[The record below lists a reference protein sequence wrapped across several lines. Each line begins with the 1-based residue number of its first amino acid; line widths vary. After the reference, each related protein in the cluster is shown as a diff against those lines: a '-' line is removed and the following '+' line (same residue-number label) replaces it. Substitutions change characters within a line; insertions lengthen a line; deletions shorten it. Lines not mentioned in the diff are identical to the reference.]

1 MRLINI
7 KLTNFRKY
15 ASAEVDLPDG
25 LTGVLGQNG
34 TGKSTLLE
42 AVGWVLYGH
51 PAARTSKEDIRR
63 QGSSADEVAR
73 VELTFELGGAEYTV
87 VREMRGKNLTSD
99 ASVITGGQII
109 ARGAHPAQ
117 DFIVKLLGMDRE
129 AFFVSFF
136 ARQKELNALS
146 DYKPAERKTMII
158 RMLGIDDVDR
168 AIELAKQDG
177 RDGQAT
183 LAALQ
188 QNLAD
193 PITLQASLTAA
204 INDETAVTAR
214 LATAQTDVAEV
225 TDRLAAAKVTFEAQE
240 ASKASSEVRTRQ
252 RELAAQN
259 IDHYRTLAT
268 EKQAEWDNLSGKQ
281 AGRDAIAP
289 ALRYAAEDELKQA
302 TSDSATTQTDL
313 AAAEKKADDASGELT
328 AMKNK
333 LARLADR
340 REQDGLA
347 IDRLRRDGTFVDGLG
362 TGGICPTCHQELN
375 DLGRIH
381 EHITAETD
389 AVERR
394 MLDVD
399 SEIAALKTAE
409 AEQAQNLTLAREALA
424 ATRVQAATAHE
435 ILQRA
440 ARLLES
446 LPSSD
451 TRLDTT
457 FLAPGLVVEDR
468 LRYLADR
475 RDEVKRL
482 DVALT
487 RLPEIKTA
495 LEELNSKITAALA
508 SIKEAEAGSEAA
520 FDSDAYA
527 AARDAYDTAR
537 EEKHTRELTVKDLEG
552 AVALAA
558 ERVAGLRR
566 ELESYEKVAGDI
578 KTLQDS
584 QTGLAA
590 LVELFKEFRTYLIG
604 RIRPMLAERAGQLL
618 ADLTDGKYTDVE
630 LDDDYEIF
638 ITDNGRKFPV
648 DRFSGGEKDLA
659 NLCLRLAI
667 SLTLADRA
675 GSDYGF
681 IVLDE
686 IFGSQDNVRKMNI
699 MRSLA
704 ALDKRFRQIFLI
716 THVEDIKE
724 EVENV
729 IEVTET
735 ESGLSRLTLV

>member
-25 LTGVLGQNG
+25 LTGILGQNG

-51 PAARTSKEDIRR
+51 PAARTGKEDIRR
-63 QGSSADEVAR
+63 QGSHADEVAR

-99 ASVITGGQII
+99 ASVITGGEII

-117 DFIVKLLGMDRE
+117 DYIVKLLGMDRE

-177 RDGQAT
+177 RDGQAK
-183 LAALQ
+183 LAALR

-193 PITLQASLTAA
+193 PITLQAGLTAA
-204 INDETAVTAR
+204 INEETAAAVR
-214 LATAQTDVAEV
+214 LATARTDVDEV
-225 TDRLAAAKVTFEAQE
+225 TKRLAAAKGTFEAQE
-240 ASKASSEVRTRQ
+240 ASKTTSEERTRR

-259 IDHYRTLAT
+259 IDHYRALAT
-268 EKQAEWDNLSGKQ
+268 EKQAELDDLSGKQ

-289 ALRYAAEDELKQA
+289 ALRYAAEDELKEA
-302 TSDSATTQTDL
+302 TAAAAAAQTDL
-313 AAAEKKADDASGELT
+313 AAAEKQADDLGVELT
-328 AMKNK
+328 AIKNK

-340 REQDGLA
+340 REQEGLA
-347 IDRLRRDGTFVDGLG
+347 IDKLRRDETFVDGIG
-362 TGGICPTCHQELN
+362 TGGVCPTCHQELK
-375 DLGRIH
+375 DLGQIH
-381 EHITAETD
+381 EHIAAETD
-389 AVERR
+389 AIERR
-394 MLDVD
+394 MLDID
-399 SEIAALKTAE
+399 SEITALKTAE
-409 AEQAQNLTLAREALA
+409 AEQAQNAELAKAALA
-424 ATRVQAATAHE
+424 TRRNQAAASHE

-440 ARLLES
+440 TRLLDS
-446 LPSSD
+446 LPMSEAKAD
-451 TRLDTT
+451 AT
-457 FLAPGLVVEDR
+457 FLAPGLAVEDR

-487 RLPEIKTA
+487 RLPDIKA
-495 LEELNSKITAALA
+495 SLEEMHGKIAAAEA
-508 SIKEAEAGSEAA
+508 SIKEAEAGGAAA
-520 FDSDAYA
+520 FDPAAYA
-527 AARDAYDTAR
+527 ASRDAYDTAR
-537 EEKHTRELTVKDLEG
+537 EEKHGLELAVKDLEG

-578 KTLQDS
+578 KALLDTQAS
-584 QTGLAA
+584 LAA
-590 LVELFKEFRTYLIG
+590 LVEMFKEFRTYLIG
-604 RIRPMLAERAGQLL
+604 RIRPMLAERAGELL
-618 ADLTDGKYTDVE
+618 ADLTDGKYTEVE

-729 IEVTET
+729 IEVSET
-735 ESGLSRLTLV
+735 EDGLSRLTLV